1 MATLNGKEGL
11 VSSYEIARVVAKAI
25 EDSSPH
31 SGRGQAMPGTVVK
44 IIATFSKFVT
54 HFF

>member
-1 MATLNGKEGL
+1 MATINGKEGL
-11 VSSYEIARVVAKAI
+11 VSSYEVARAVAKAL
-25 EDSSPH
+25 EGSSPG
-31 SGRGQAMPGTVVK
+31 SAQEQFMPGAVVK